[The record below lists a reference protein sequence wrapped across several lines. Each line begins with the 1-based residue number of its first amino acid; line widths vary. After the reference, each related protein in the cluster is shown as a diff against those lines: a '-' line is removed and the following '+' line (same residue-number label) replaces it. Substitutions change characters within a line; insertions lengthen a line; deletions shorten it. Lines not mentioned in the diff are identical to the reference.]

1 MGTVRLQAMFNNFSD
16 ILLKL
21 AKKAEKNGEIPIA
34 CIAVVNGKI
43 IAKAHNLV
51 EKRKNK
57 MAHAEIIV
65 LEKLRKKF
73 NTTHFFGMKISLY
86 ITLEP
91 CCMCISAISM
101 CGIENVIY
109 MLEDKKIGGI
119 ERAYTQHSSYF
130 KPNFFITPSH
140 EYEKLLLEFF
150 QYLR

>member
-1 MGTVRLQAMFNNFSD
+1 MKPKAMFNNFSD

-21 AKKAEKNGEIPIA
+21 AKKAAKNGEIPIA
-34 CIAVVNGKI
+34 CIAVLDGNI
-43 IAKAHNLV
+43 IAKAYNLV

-57 MAHAEIIV
+57 MAHAEMIV

-101 CGIENVIY
+101 CGIENVFY

-119 ERAYTQHSSYF
+119 ERIYTENSSYF
-130 KPNFFITPSH
+130 KPNLFLVEAPQ
-140 EYEKLLLEFF
+140 YEKLLIDFF
-150 QYLR
+150 KNLR

>member
-1 MGTVRLQAMFNNFSD
+1 MKLKAMFNNFD
-16 ILLKL
+16 KILLKL
-21 AKKAEKNGEIPIA
+21 AKKAVKNGEIPIA
-34 CIAVVNGKI
+34 CIAVLDGKI

-73 NTTHFFGMKISLY
+73 NTTHFFGMKISFY

-91 CCMCISAISM
+91 CCMCVSAISM
-101 CGIENVIY
+101 CGIENVFY

-119 ERAYTQHSSYF
+119 ERIYTQNSSYF
-130 KPNFFITPSH
+130 KPNFFVIASE
-140 EYEKLLLEFF
+140 EYSNLLLDFF
-150 QYLR
+150 KSLR